1 MSPEIAVHLA
11 AAVPALVLGGSILA
25 LRKGTRLHKALGRVW
40 VVLVA
45 LAAMSSFAIFDIRQG
60 AGPSVIH
67 LISVWTLFAVTCA
80 IIYIRRGNRRAHRGF
95 MVGTYIGLISAG
107 VFALAP
113 GRFLNS
119 FLFGG

>member
-60 AGPSVIH
+60 AGP
-67 LISVWTLFAVTCA
+67 